1 MVITAKV
8 GDSLKNVTL
17 SGSFKKQNSMIQFL
31 YVNRGSEGVF
41 YEKTVIQ
48 GFLAVNHHGQC
59 SIVAHSES
67 YNEQFRFSE
76 ATELCREFVTKNFDN
91 WPSLYDE
98 GEKGYE
104 ESLHDDNSCS
114 DFKKTFYW
122 ESNRRT
128 LASAIWL
135 NIALEEAID
144 RESLQ
149 SKFFGPKQNSE
160 RTRESFETSLKLYID
175 KINEK
180 R

>member
-1 MVITAKV
+1 M
-8 GDSLKNVTL
+8 
-17 SGSFKKQNSMIQFL
+17 
-31 YVNRGSEGVF
+31 
-41 YEKTVIQ
+41 
-48 GFLAVNHHGQC
+48 
-59 SIVAHSES
+59 
-67 YNEQFRFSE
+67 
-76 ATELCREFVTKNFDN
+76 TKNFDN

-98 GEKGYE
+98 GEKDDE
-104 ESLHDDNSCS
+104 ESIHNENSCS

-149 SKFFGPKQNSE
+149 SEFFGPKLNSE
-160 RTRESFETSLKLYID
+160 RTRESFETSLKLYMD
-175 KINEK
+175 KINDK